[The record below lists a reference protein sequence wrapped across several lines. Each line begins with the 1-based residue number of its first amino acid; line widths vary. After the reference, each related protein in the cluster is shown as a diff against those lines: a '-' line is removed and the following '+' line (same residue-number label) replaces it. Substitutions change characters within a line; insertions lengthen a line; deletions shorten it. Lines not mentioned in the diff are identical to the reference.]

1 MSSSESLPI
10 QRDLTPDAGSEGR
23 DVWREATTMVLYVS
37 VILLAELAVLP
48 AGGEDDDGL
57 VHGPHGWELVA
68 IVWGTALGVTI
79 AHWFAFRL
87 AAVGFS
93 AGRLSDRDLAIG
105 KAEVAGAV
113 FVAGLTS
120 LPVLLFS
127 DETEQRLVPFAPA
140 LTIGAVGYVLART
153 CGRSRLASLVL
164 AGIALVIGVAVAT
177 VKYRLSG
184 H

>member
-1 MSSSESLPI
+1 
-10 QRDLTPDAGSEGR
+10 
-23 DVWREATTMVLYVS
+23 
-37 VILLAELAVLP
+37 
-48 AGGEDDDGL
+48 
-57 VHGPHGWELVA
+57 VA
-68 IVWGTALGVTI
+68 IVWATTLGVTI

-105 KAEVAGAV
+105 KSEVAGAV
-113 FVAGLTS
+113 FVAALSS
-120 LPVLLFS
+120 LPVLVFS
-127 DETEQRLVPFAPA
+127 DETEQRLVPFVPA
-140 LTIGAVGYVLART
+140 LIVGAVGYVLART

-164 AGIALVIGVAVAT
+164 AGIALVVRLGVAS